1 MRCVILQARL
11 DSTRLPRK
19 AVLPLGG
26 KPVIYRVMENLR
38 RVVADQYVLACDEA
52 SEAELAPIAREC
64 GFLCVAGPKEDVL
77 TRFCVVV
84 KKVGADVVLRATG
97 DNPWL
102 FADAAQRTLDR
113 FVELSAT
120 PNPPDYFTFTGLPH
134 GSGVEAFSARRLLE
148 ACVLTDS
155 AYDHEHV
162 GPAFY
167 RHPER
172 FKCVFETAG
181 EAWYHPEIRTTID
194 TREDYERACL
204 MNEHLLIS
212 GKSVPADTES
222 VIDAWR
228 YVSRPVLFVPQ
239 AEPGGGTGHIR
250 RLSGLVAEL
259 APSWRCILYIP
270 LHSPLIGSVTKEARP
285 YVTHVLPESAYLVVL
300 DRFRTSVSEMADFRN
315 IGPVVALDEGGT
327 SRNQADYLLDVIP
340 SLPLSPCG
348 PNLADVAFLP
358 LPLRRREKTV
368 SSVSSALVVAG
379 GENAIGYALPV
390 AAILASM
397 DLEVTV
403 IDPSATGLSK
413 HEKGYTVSGPVQ
425 GLRERLCHYDLV
437 VTHYGFTAF
446 EALAAGSRVILFSP
460 SQYHYKLG
468 KKAGFSV
475 LPCGKPE
482 PTAFRAILAKGIK
495 VPGFINPSSAQ
506 KRLSDAIGSLLARKS
521 LECPLCGKSQST
533 VIARSP
539 DRTVSRCEHCGMA
552 YPSFI
557 VAQAKGYD
565 KAYFFE
571 EYRKQY
577 GKTYLEDFS
586 AIKTQGSRRVAVLN
600 SLASR
605 YRIER
610 PGSRSLLDIGCA
622 YGPFLSAA
630 LDGGWAGEGL
640 DVCAD
645 AVAYVRD
652 ELRIP
657 AHVSAFPAP
666 ESDAALANRKFDA
679 VTLWFVIEHFEDLEP
694 VFARISTLLRA
705 GGILAFST
713 PSSRGVSGR
722 FKTASFYAASPSDHY
737 SIWDPRMAKKQ
748 LAMHG
753 FTLVRTISTGH
764 HPERFPGMNGIKPGS
779 LRWKLASLVSRL
791 FSLGDTFE
799 VYAIRNGTL
808 EDAV

>member
-64 GFLCVAGPKEDVL
+64 GFLCIAGPKEDVL

-120 PNPPDYFTFTGLPH
+120 DNPPDYFTFTGLPH
-134 GSGVEAFSARRLLE
+134 GCGVEAFSARRLLE

-155 AYDHEHV
+155 SYDHEHV

-172 FKCVFETAG
+172 FTSVFETAG
-181 EAWYHPEIRTTID
+181 DAWYHPEIRTTID

-204 MNEHLLIS
+204 MNEYLRSS
-212 GKSVPADTES
+212 GKAVPTDSAS

-228 YVSRPVLFVPQ
+228 YVSRPVLFVPH

-250 RLSGLVAEL
+250 RLSALVAEL
-259 APSWRCILYIP
+259 SRSWRCILYIP
-270 LHSPLIGSVTKEARP
+270 LHSPFMGCVPKDALPFVS
-285 YVTHVLPESAYLVVL
+285 HVLPESAYLVVL
-300 DRFRTSVSEMADFRN
+300 DRFRTTVAEMADFRK
-315 IGPVVALDEGGT
+315 IGPVVALDEGGS
-327 SRNQADYLLDVIP
+327 SRHIADYLLDVIP
-340 SLPLSPCG
+340 SLPLSPCA
-348 PNLADVAFLP
+348 PNLADVAYLP

-379 GENAIGYALPV
+379 GENAVGYALPV
-390 AAILASM
+390 AEILSSM

-446 EALAAGSRVILFSP
+446 EALAAGSRVMLFSP
-460 SQYHYKLG
+460 TQYHYKLG
-468 KKAGFSV
+468 LKAGFSS

-482 PTAFRAILAKGIK
+482 SAAFRRMLARGIK
-495 VPGFINPSSAQ
+495 VPGFITPASPQ
-506 KRLSDAIGSLLARKS
+506 KRLSDAIGSLLTRKS
-521 LECPLCGKSQST
+521 LECPLCGKSQAT
-533 VIARSP
+533 VIARSL

-552 YPSFI
+552 YLLFI
-557 VAQAKGYD
+557 VAPSKGYD
-565 KAYFFE
+565 KSYFFE
-571 EYRKQY
+571 E
-577 GKTYLEDFS
+577 
-586 AIKTQGSRRVAVLN
+586 
-600 SLASR
+600 
-605 YRIER
+605 
-610 PGSRSLLDIGCA
+610 
-622 YGPFLSAA
+622 
-630 LDGGWAGEGL
+630 
-640 DVCAD
+640 
-645 AVAYVRD
+645 
-652 ELRIP
+652 
-657 AHVSAFPAP
+657 
-666 ESDAALANRKFDA
+666 
-679 VTLWFVIEHFEDLEP
+679 
-694 VFARISTLLRA
+694 
-705 GGILAFST
+705 
-713 PSSRGVSGR
+713 
-722 FKTASFYAASPSDHY
+722 
-737 SIWDPRMAKKQ
+737 
-748 LAMHG
+748 
-753 FTLVRTISTGH
+753 
-764 HPERFPGMNGIKPGS
+764 
-779 LRWKLASLVSRL
+779 
-791 FSLGDTFE
+791 
-799 VYAIRNGTL
+799 
-808 EDAV
+808 